1 MKRIVKWTA
10 IIAGT
15 PLVFLVLLSVLVY
28 FPPIQNWAVQ
38 KAAEIASEELN
49 LKVSVEK
56 VRLSFPLD
64 FSMYGFV
71 AVQDADTLLAARKLT
86 ADVELL
92 PLFKHMVNV
101 NGLDIEDVAV
111 NTLDMIEAVTIQ
123 GSVPHV
129 ALNSRGIHLKSET
142 VHVNDFLLDG
152 ASLCLALN
160 DSVPEDTTESTVPWK
175 VILEKAKIRNSDL
188 RLLMDSLDI
197 QLGLGDAQIRQVD
210 MDLQENLYKVA
221 SVELKKSSAALHLSP
236 GDAAEGLDF
245 NHLVLDSLFL
255 SAENIVNQG
264 SNLSVNLKQGSFK
277 ERSGLKADSLAGEI
291 QLDSASIHV
300 HRMVLKTPYSRAIL
314 SADVD
319 WSSLEAQGAGQ
330 MNVSVDGSVGKQDVL
345 LAAGETL
352 AKEVAG
358 LYPDVPL
365 ITCIHAEGNMQ
376 EMRLRDTYAK
386 LEGVLNA
393 QADGLLRRV
402 LDSKK
407 REGSIRLNAQ
417 VGNVSPVMKL
427 LKLDDYTI
435 PRGTAA
441 QGTVRMEGARYAFE
455 GKVTEE
461 SGVLDMNALYD
472 AGQDYY
478 EGSLQA
484 QNIDLHHFM
493 PKDSLFLFSGSLE
506 GSGTGTDFFDSRTV
520 AHLKAQIDQLQYKKN
535 DINGLTLDAQL
546 EQNLFG
552 IQARG
557 NNAYLQFEAQADG
570 TLRKDTVGGKW
581 DLNLNKA
588 DLMRLGVFEKQSDF
602 SLHFEGNG
610 GYNFA
615 ENINFDAKA
624 NKMRIVAEKK
634 TYKLKDLELQG
645 ELDHDSICAH
655 LYAGDFKA
663 HIDTG
668 GGWNIMKEQTLNF
681 WNVLREQMEAHQFQF
696 EALREN
702 LPVAHLEMESGRD
715 NPICNFLLM
724 KGYGYKSMHALL
736 ETSREEGL
744 KGDMNIYSFK
754 SDSLQLDTIRLSI
767 FPKENTQGF
776 RAQIRNNR
784 KNPQYVF
791 NAQLDGE
798 LMDNGAQLHLLLTD
812 RQNTPGIDMGLKM
825 HMESDG
831 LRFTLSPE
839 RPLIAYHHFNVTPE
853 DASIFLRDDNQIS
866 GNLNLLTDEGMGLT
880 FKADPEEDEQQ
891 CLNMEL
897 FKINL
902 EEIAAVIP
910 YMPSM
915 SGIMNGKIHGHQP
928 MGGMLQADGTLHF
941 KDLVYETSPMGNIDL
956 AMEYVP
962 ISDEEHTV
970 AMTME
975 RNGQLVS
982 QFSGTYQAATGSI
995 LLDAQLIRFP
1005 AEIVNGFIPD
1015 HMFGLRGTLEG
1026 RFKLSGDTGR
1036 PIVNGTVG
1044 TDSVYIY
1051 SDMYNLNLR
1060 VQDKE
1065 FPITDSRFTMRDFT
1079 LYSEKNDEL
1088 KANGTIDFAN
1098 LDKILVN
1105 MSLQT
1110 RNFQLIDR
1118 PRNMVSQL
1126 YGKAFMNLQTTVRGD
1141 LENLVVRGTLDIL
1154 GSTNV
1159 TYVLK
1164 DSPVTVEDRLNDLVT
1179 FIDFS
1184 DTTSVQ
1190 REIPRK
1196 EFSGV
1201 DLQLNINI
1209 SEGARM
1215 NCDLSPN
1222 RESYV
1227 QLTGGGDLVFR
1238 YTPEGQMM
1246 LNGRYNINRG
1256 EMKYDLQVIPL
1267 KTFTLGS
1274 GSYVLFDGDIM
1285 NPTLN
1290 ITATEQTRASVAAG
1304 GATPRNVLF
1313 EVGVKISQT
1322 LQQMGLEF
1330 TIEALE
1336 DLAVQNELARFSQET
1351 RAKLAVS
1358 MLATGLYL
1366 SEDNAQGNL
1375 NMSNA
1380 LNSFLQSEISNIA
1393 GNALKSI
1400 DLSFG
1405 MEDGTARD
1413 GSSTTDYSFRFSK
1426 HLWGN
1431 KVNIVIGGKVST
1443 GSANASDS
1451 FIDDVSIEYRLDDS
1465 GTRYVR
1471 LFHEKT
1477 FDALLDGEI
1486 TETGGGVVLRKK
1498 MTKFGELFI
1507 FTSRKKREAIMQ
1519 EREQRREE
1527 REQRRRQQNEETV
1540 QE

>member
-1 MKRIVKWTA
+1 MKW
-10 IIAGT
+10 IALFVGT
-15 PLVFLVLLSVLVY
+15 PLVLLLLLYVLIYL
-28 FPPIQNWAVQ
+28 PPIQNWAVK
-38 KAAEIASEELN
+38 KAAETASEELGM
-49 LKVSVEK
+49 KVTIDR

-64 FSMYGFV
+64 LAMCDFV
-71 AVQDADTLLAARKLT
+71 AVQDKDTLLSARRLT

-92 PLFKHMVNV
+92 PLFRQEVNV
-101 NGLDIEDVAV
+101 NGLSIEEVKV
-111 NTLDMIEAVTIQ
+111 NSKDRIEALAIQ
-123 GSVPHV
+123 GLVSR
-129 ALNSRGIHLKSET
+129 LTLRSRGIHLKTET
-142 VHVNDFLLDG
+142 VHVNDLLLDG
-152 ASLCLALN
+152 AKLCVALN
-160 DSVPEDTTESTVPWK
+160 DSVPEDTTGSTVPWQ
-175 VILEKAKIRNSDL
+175 VMLDKALVTDSQL
-188 RLLMDSLDI
+188 RLLKDSMDI
-197 QLGLGDAQIRQVD
+197 QVGLGKAQLKQAKA
-210 MDLQENLYKVA
+210 NLLYNRFEIA
-221 SVELKKSSAALHLSP
+221 NLELAQSAAALHLVP
-236 GDAAEGLDF
+236 GAAAEGLDF
-245 NHLVLDSLFL
+245 GHLVLDSLNL
-255 SAENIVNQG
+255 SADTFVNQG
-264 SNLSVNLKQGSFK
+264 ADLSLNLKQGSFR
-277 ERSGLKADSLAGEI
+277 ERSGLKADSLRGKI
-291 QLDSASIHV
+291 LLDSVSIHIHGLAV
-300 HRMVLKTPYSRAIL
+300 KTPHSRATVQ
-314 SADVD
+314 ADVD
-319 WSSLEAQGAGQ
+319 WSSLEAQGAGL
-330 MNVSVDGSVGKQDVL
+330 MNVQVDASVGRQDIL
-345 LAAGETL
+345 LAVGKSLAGEL
-352 AKEVAG
+352 SG
-358 LYPDVPL
+358 IYPEVPL
-365 ITCIHAEGNMQ
+365 IAQIRAEGNMK
-376 EMRLRDTYAK
+376 EMVLHNTYTK

-393 QADGLLRRV
+393 EAKGSLRRV
-402 LDSKK
+402 LDEQQ
-407 REGSIRLNAQ
+407 REGVLNLNAQ
-417 VGNVSPVMKL
+417 VGNVKPVMKL

-435 PRGTAA
+435 PQGTAA
-441 QGTVRMEGARYAFE
+441 VGVVRLAGPRYAFE
-455 GKVTEE
+455 GKITE
-461 SGVLDMNALYD
+461 GLGQLDMNALYD
-472 AGQDYY
+472 TQQDTY
-478 EGSLQA
+478 EGTLQA
-484 QNIDLHHFM
+484 QGIDLHHFM

-506 GSGTGTDFFDSRTV
+506 ASGTGTDFKASRTV
-520 AHLKAQIDQLQYKKN
+520 ARLKAQVDQLQYKKY
-535 DINGLTLDAQL
+535 DINGLALDANL
-546 EQNLFG
+546 EQNLFEVLAKG
-552 IQARG
+552 D
-557 NNAYLQFEAQADG
+557 NPYLQFEAQAKG
-570 TLRKDTVGGKW
+570 LLRKDTVGGNW
-581 DLNLNKA
+581 DVNLGKA
-588 DLMRLGVFEKQSDF
+588 DLMRLGVFEKKSDF

-610 GYNFA
+610 GYNYA

-624 NKMRIVAEKK
+624 NRMRITAEKQ

-645 ELDHDSICAH
+645 ELDQDSVCAH

-668 GGWNIMKEQTLNF
+668 GGWNTMMQQAQDF
-681 WNVLREQMEAHQFQF
+681 WSVLQEQMEAHQFHF
-696 EALREN
+696 ETLKEH
-702 LPVAHLEMESGRD
+702 LPVVHLEMESGRD
-715 NPICNFLLM
+715 NPICNFLMM
-724 KGYGYKSMHALL
+724 KGYGYRSMHALL
-736 ETSREEGL
+736 ETSKEEGL

-754 SDSLQLDTIRLSI
+754 ADSLQLDTIRFSI
-767 FPKENTQGF
+767 FPKEDTQAF

-791 NAQLDGE
+791 NSQIDGE
-798 LMDNGAQLHLLLTD
+798 MMENGARMHLLLTD
-812 RQNTPGIDMGLKM
+812 RANTPGIDMGLRM
-825 HMESDG
+825 RMEPEG
-831 LRFTLSPE
+831 LRFMLTPE
-839 RPLIAYHHFNVTPE
+839 RPLIAYHLFNVSPA
-853 DASIFLRDDNQIS
+853 DASIFLRDDGQIA

-880 FKADPEEDEQQ
+880 FTADPEEDEQQ
-891 CLNMEL
+891 CMNLEL

-902 EEIAAVIP
+902 EEIVSVIP
-910 YMPSM
+910 YLPSM
-915 SGIMNGKIHGHQP
+915 SGILNGKIHGHQP

-941 KDLVYETSPMGNIDL
+941 KDLVYETSPMGDIDL
-956 AMEYVP
+956 AMDYVP
-962 ISDEEHTV
+962 VSDEEHTV
-970 AMTME
+970 SMKME

-982 QFSGTYQAATGSI
+982 QFSGTYEAETGAI

-1015 HMFGLRGTLEG
+1015 HLFGLRGTLEG
-1026 RFKLSGDTGR
+1026 RFKLSGDTDK

-1065 FPITDSRFTMRDFT
+1065 FPIRDSRFTMRDFT

-1098 LDKILVN
+1098 LDKIQTNL
-1105 MSLQT
+1105 SLQT

-1126 YGKAFMNLQTTVRGD
+1126 YGKAFMNLQATVRGE
-1141 LENLVVRGTLDIL
+1141 LASLAVRGTLDVL
-1154 GSTNV
+1154 GATDV

-1179 FIDFS
+1179 FVDFS

-1196 EFSGV
+1196 DIPGV

-1227 QLTGGGDLVFR
+1227 QLQGGGDLVFR
-1238 YTPEGQMM
+1238 YTPEGQML
-1246 LNGRYNINRG
+1246 LNGRYNINKG

-1274 GSYVLFDGDIM
+1274 GSYVMFDGDVM

-1290 ITATEQTRASVAAG
+1290 ITATEQTRASVGAG
-1304 GATPRNVLF
+1304 GASPRNVLF

-1351 RAKLAVS
+1351 RGKLAVS

-1366 SEDNAQGNL
+1366 SEDNAQGTL

-1405 MEDGTARD
+1405 MEDGTAKD
-1413 GSSTTDYSFRFSK
+1413 GSTTTDYSFRFSK

-1431 KVNIVIGGKVST
+1431 RVNIVIGGKVST
-1443 GSANASDS
+1443 GSPNASDS
-1451 FIDDVSIEYRLDDS
+1451 FIDDVSLEYRLDDS

-1471 LFHEKT
+1471 LFHEKK

-1519 EREQRREE
+1519 ERERRREQ
-1527 REQRRRQQNEETV
+1527 REQRRQQQQNEENV